1 MDEEYIRD
9 EQEQERRRLIRME
22 LKRKQARQ
30 QKIML
35 ITLGIVLLLITTL
48 LIKGCVDKHAAKQ
61 LEKDKNSVND
71 HLNEEVQDVI
81 VTLAAVGDIM
91 CYEDQMEDA
100 KLSDG
105 KYDFS
110 PSFVA
115 IKPYLEAANLT
126 VGNLELTF
134 CGSAEGYGGY
144 PNFNAPES
152 LAKDL
157 HSVGFDILQTANTY
171 SIQGGINGLQSTIRY
186 LTLND
191 IEHLGTYASQ
201 AEKAT
206 NEGVTL
212 KNINGIKFAF
222 IGYTKG
228 LNNLSLPTGSEYAV
242 DVLFEDYSTNYSKI
256 NEKALI
262 KSVQA
267 AKDMDA
273 DVIIAMLHWGN
284 ENKIEPFSTQ
294 KEIADLLFKNGVDV
308 ILGSHSHEV
317 GPMEMRKVTV
327 DGKEK
332 EVFLAYSLGNFFS
345 SMDRGTSRIGV
356 VLNLEFTMDAETG
369 AVKMSK
375 ADYLPIQTVDKGENA
390 TTRFEVLPIRT
401 AMSSSTFSYMKADFE
416 KSLATLEKNAGANFD
431 SGK

>member
-1 MDEEYIRD
+1 MQDDYIRD
-9 EQEQERRRLIRME
+9 EQEQERRRLIRLE

-35 ITLGIVLLLITTL
+35 ATLGIFLLLILFL
-48 LIKGCVDKHAAKQ
+48 LIKGCADRHAAKQ
-61 LEKDKNSVND
+61 LEKDKNSVSD
-71 HLNEEVQDVI
+71 HLAQEVQDVVATI
-81 VTLAAVGDIM
+81 AAVGDIM
-91 CYEDQMEDA
+91 CYDDQIEAA
-100 KLSDG
+100 KTDNDR
-105 KYDFS
+105 YDFS
-110 PSFVA
+110 PSFAAV
-115 IKPYLEAANLT
+115 KPYLEAANLT

-134 CGSAEGYGGY
+134 CGAAEGYGGY

-152 LAKDL
+152 LAEDL
-157 HSVGFDILQTANTY
+157 HAIGFDILQTANTY
-171 SIQGGINGLQSTIRY
+171 SIQGGINGLQSTMRY
-186 LTLND
+186 LKAQEID
-191 IEHLGTYASQ
+191 PLGTYASQ
-201 AEKAT
+201 AEKAA
-206 NEGVTL
+206 NEGVLL
-212 KNINGIKFAF
+212 KNVNGIKFAF

-228 LNNLSLPTGSEYAV
+228 LNNLSLPTGAEYAV
-242 DVLFEDYSTNYSKI
+242 DVLFEDYSTNYAKI
-256 NEKALI
+256 NEKALL

-267 AKDMDA
+267 AKNLDA

-345 SMDRGTSRIGV
+345 SMDRGSSRAGV

-369 AVKMSK
+369 AVKISK

-390 TTRFEVLPIRT
+390 STRFEVLPVRT
-401 AMSSSTFSYMKADFE
+401 AMNSSTFSYMREDFE
-416 KSLATLEKNAGANFD
+416 KTLTTLKKNTGSDFD